1 MIDLYNDTTKAYFD
15 AIDIKKTIDSNNL
28 NDIKRVHSGT
38 DNEETLKDLIDD
50 VIYFLKNLEQQLKRG
65 NTIWITHKKRNVLT
79 L

>member
-50 VIYFLKNLEQQLKRG
+50 VIYFLKNLEQQLKRN
-65 NTIWITHKKRNVLT
+65 NTI
-79 L
+79 

>member
-28 NDIKRVHSGT
+28 NNIKRVHSGS

-50 VIYFLKNLEQQLKRG
+50 VIYFIENLEQQLKRG
-65 NTIWITHKKRNVLT
+65 NTNG
-79 L
+79 

>member
-50 VIYFLKNLEQQLKRG
+50 VIYFLENLEQKLKRN
-65 NTIWITHKKRNVLT
+65 NTI
-79 L
+79 

>member
-1 MIDLYNDTTKAYFD
+1 MTDLYNDTTKAYFD

-50 VIYFLKNLEQQLKRG
+50 VIYFLENLEQQLKRS
-65 NTIWITHKKRNVLT
+65 NTIWAY
-79 L
+79 

>member
-1 MIDLYNDTTKAYFD
+1 MTDLYNDTTKAYFD

-50 VIYFLKNLEQQLKRG
+50 VIYFLENLEQRLKRS
-65 NTIWITHKKRNVLT
+65 NTI
-79 L
+79 

>member
-1 MIDLYNDTTKAYFD
+1 MTDLYNDTTKAYFD

-50 VIYFLKNLEQQLKRG
+50 VIYFLENLEQQLKRS
-65 NTIWITHKKRNVLT
+65 NTI
-79 L
+79 